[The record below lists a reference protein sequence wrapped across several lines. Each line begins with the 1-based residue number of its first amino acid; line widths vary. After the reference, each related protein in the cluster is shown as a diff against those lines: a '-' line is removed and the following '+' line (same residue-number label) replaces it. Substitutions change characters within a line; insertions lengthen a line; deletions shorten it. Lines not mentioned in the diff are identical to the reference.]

1 MKKEDS
7 LNQSNKA
14 RNFWLCAGL
23 LVVLLASIMTRD
35 INRPFYGLHSWAE
48 AHGAWLGRVH
58 LKYGL
63 AYTKGLRTWAVGEP
77 PTANPHRYLDHPQLS
92 ALLNAG
98 VMAILGIN
106 EWALRVAKIITG
118 IASLLIFLRILKALV
133 DVKTALLAGL
143 LYALFPLTGYFGVGG
158 WVTLAGFCALW
169 CYLVLI
175 GALKDGPKPK
185 PFHKWGLAASLFL
198 MIQVSWAGF
207 FYAFVIGS
215 HYVFRCIHR
224 RQFPEKN
231 LLAILIIAPLASLVL
246 AFGIM
251 AAGYEWDFSKIAE
264 LYKWRAA
271 KGEMAEFVWSKWF
284 AQLWEFAVTNYTLP
298 ILITAIAYL
307 TFGQLF
313 VFMETEP
320 SKKNER
326 RSRQFPQL
334 WLFLMPGV
342 FLLLVFKGL
351 VWRHQYWQRPL
362 SPAIAIAAAM
372 GIMLLADILKKVH
385 RRLPAVAIVSLIG
398 IFSVSCMIG
407 TNYYYG
413 IRWQPLA
420 RIDMLKLLNSKIPP
434 DKALLSREMRT
445 YFVKQH
451 EAKGG
456 HYRPEIAWYLD
467 RDIEQAT
474 TLTEIQSLAGTGKYP
489 YYLIPKSAPWS
500 QQTAGLV
507 QWARQPNLTAA
518 ERARREQLARQ
529 ERFKEVQKWQNFID
543 SLKELY
549 QYQQISGEQGETK
562 DGKFFRAGMRDHLIF
577 DLNSSVSAPT
587 GGQ

>member
-7 LNQSNKA
+7 LIQSNKA

-23 LVVLLASIMTRD
+23 LVVLLASIMARD

-133 DVKTALLAGL
+133 DVKTALLAGF

-198 MIQVSWAGF
+198 MIQISWAGF

-271 KGEMAEFVWSKWF
+271 KGEMAEFVWGDWF

-313 VFMETEP
+313 VFMETKP
-320 SKKNER
+320 SKENKR

-342 FLLLVFKGL
+342 FLLFTFKGL

-407 TNYYYG
+407 TNYYYS

-474 TLTEIQSLAGTGKYP
+474 TLQEIEAKTKTGRFS
-489 YYLIPKSAPWS
+489 YYLIPNQRNYAALIK
-500 QQTAGLV
+500 
-507 QWARQPNLTAA
+507 NLMQ
-518 ERARREQLARQ
+518 RY
-529 ERFKEVQKWQNFID
+529 K
-543 SLKELY
+543 Y
-549 QYQQISGEQGETK
+549 QFVAGEQGKVTRDK
-562 DGKFFRAGMRDHLIF
+562 KFLRAGMSDHLIF
-577 DLNSSVSAPT
+577 DLNGSVSAPT

>member
-23 LVVLLASIMTRD
+23 LVVLLASIMARD

-92 ALLNAG
+92 VLLNAG

-106 EWALRVAKIITG
+106 EWALRVAKIITS

-143 LYALFPLTGYFGVGG
+143 FYALFPLTGYFGVGG

-231 LLAILIIAPLASLVL
+231 LLAILIIAPLVSLAL

-251 AAGYEWDFSKIAE
+251 AAGYEWDFNKIIE

-271 KGEMAEFVWSKWF
+271 KGEMAEFVWGDWF
-284 AQLWEFAVTNYTLP
+284 DKLWEFAVTNYTLP
-298 ILITAIAYL
+298 ILVTAILYL
-307 TFGQLF
+307 TLGQLL
-313 VFMETEP
+313 VLASADAKDEATKI
-320 SKKNER
+320 SR
-326 RSRQFPQL
+326 RFPQL

-342 FLLLVFKGL
+342 FLLFTFKGL

-362 SPAIAIAAAM
+362 SPAIAIAAAL

-385 RRLPAVAIVSLIG
+385 RRLPAVAIVSLVG
-398 IFSVSCMIG
+398 VFSVFCMIG
-407 TNYYYG
+407 TNYYYS

-420 RIDMLKLLNSKIPP
+420 RINMLKMLNEKIPP
-434 DKALLSREMRT
+434 DKALLTYEFKNR
-445 YFVKQH
+445 YFVEQH

-474 TLTEIQSLAGTGKYP
+474 TLQEIEAKTKTGRFSH
-489 YYLIPKSAPWS
+489 YLIPYVSKHPKITPLINQLS
-500 QQTAGLV
+500 QKYQV
-507 QWARQPNLTAA
+507 QHVP
-518 ERARREQLARQ
+518 
-529 ERFKEVQKWQNFID
+529 
-543 SLKELY
+543 
-549 QYQQISGEQGETK
+549 GEQRETK
-562 DGKFFRAGMRDHLIF
+562 DGKFFRAGMSDHLIF